1 MTENKT
7 EARKLKV
14 LGLMEDPSYV
24 PMREKEL
31 ACIML
36 VEPEDRPEFKRI
48 LQELLSEGKILL
60 NGKSGDIAADPVAR
74 KFYLGENFSL

>member
-36 VEPEDRPEFKRI
+36 VEPEDRPNSKGSCRSSFQKGKFKLIKEEDI
-48 LQELLSEGKILL
+48 LNL
-60 NGKSGDIAADPVAR
+60 NSS
-74 KFYLGENFSL
+74 F